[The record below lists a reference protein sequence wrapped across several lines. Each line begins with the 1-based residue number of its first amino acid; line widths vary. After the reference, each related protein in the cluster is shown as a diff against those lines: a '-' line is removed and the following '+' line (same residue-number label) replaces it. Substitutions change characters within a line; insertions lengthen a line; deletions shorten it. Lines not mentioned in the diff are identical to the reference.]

1 MANDSK
7 QSLKGDLFLILVVF
21 IVGAFGVAGV
31 AWLLSEHTDVG
42 IEVILPILLVYGVV
56 TLLVA
61 LASLVVILSR
71 FGLTAPGTA
80 LGLPEGSVQAVIALV
95 LVLIFAI
102 TAVFLLTIDIG
113 PEGISER
120 LATQILTT
128 TGTLAVAVAGF
139 YFGTRA
145 VEAGSKAAES
155 AVRET
160 AAVAAGAAPSVR
172 IVTPPTPTTTLP
184 KRKGEK
190 LAIGVST
197 VPQDAPVTWL
207 VTGDEGGEVVQLGP
221 ENFEYRRGDNPL
233 DDVTIRFQHSRD
245 PSLVAE
251 LKVIAPPE
259 AKPPAPDAEE

>member
-1 MANDSK
+1 MADDGK
-7 QSLKGDLFLILVVF
+7 QSLRGDLLLILIVF
-21 IVGAFGVAGV
+21 IVGAFAVAGV

-56 TLLVA
+56 TLVVT

-120 LATQILTT
+120 LATRL
-128 TGTLAVAVAGF
+128 L
-139 YFGTRA
+139 
-145 VEAGSKAAES
+145 
-155 AVRET
+155 
-160 AAVAAGAAPSVR
+160 
-172 IVTPPTPTTTLP
+172 TPTSPATLVKRSGETLP
-184 KRKGEK
+184 IR
-190 LAIGVST
+190 VST
-197 VPQDAPVTWL
+197 VPQDAPVTWA

-221 ENFEYRRGDNPL
+221 EDFEYRRGDNPL
-233 DDVTIRFQHSRD
+233 DEVRIRFQHSRD
-245 PSLVAE
+245 PSVGAE

-259 AKPPAPDAEE
+259 AGPPAPDAEE